1 MIALKAILAA
11 VLVCA
16 AGLTAAGCGERT
28 EPTAPQSFDSVRV
41 TLDRTPNASQACF
54 FAAQAAGSFKAVGL
68 DVSLVSPPSTGQ
80 ALDDL
85 TAERSDVAL
94 ASQPLLATKRSQGA
108 ALVSIATA
116 LREPIWKISPP
127 VAATKAIKKGAKP
140 QVKPVAHPWTGDGLP
155 AGSKSVPAYPG
166 MLVVARRTDLGQKG
180 SLARR
185 FVQAL
190 SRGCAAVTANSG
202 PAIKE
207 IAASPGGQSAAAASK
222 ELAKYLPQFQ
232 APAGKPWGWQDP
244 ASWAATVQW
253 MTAHHL
259 LSSSSDPD
267 PGYTNEFLA
276 GQGA

>member
-1 MIALKAILAA
+1 VIALKTFSTAA
-11 VLVCA
+11 LICVV
-16 AGLTAAGCGERT
+16 GLTAAGCGQRT
-28 EPTAPQSFDSVRV
+28 EPTAPQSFDSLRV
-41 TLDRTPNASQACF
+41 TLDRAPNASQACF
-54 FAAQAAGSFKAVGL
+54 FAAQSAGSFKAVGL

-127 VAATKAIKKGAKP
+127 VAATKATKKGAKP

-180 SLARR
+180 SLVRR

-207 IAASPGGQSAAAASK
+207 IAASPGGQSAGAASK

-244 ASWAATVQW
+244 ASWAVTVQW
-253 MTAHHL
+253 MSAHHL